1 MTTREEKMC
10 LELFN
15 DWWVKEGEEE
25 TLAKDFAA
33 MGKKRKRA
41 RMRPPPGFV
50 YELEKKMK
58 ALKIK

>member
-1 MTTREEKMC
+1 MC